1 VDVTLHWAD
10 LIAIAATVAAGAAI
24 CYALLLLKLRALLA
38 DRQLK
43 IADQVGALDE
53 AIRALETRI
62 ARHQAVQA
70 MEAAAA
76 REPGSVTEVAAE
88 SALANESEQTAEISA
103 EVQAVVAAAAV
114 ATLGPNAVVRSV
126 EAVPSPWTQQGRVL
140 VQGGHNLRV
149 RR

>member
-1 VDVTLHWAD
+1 M
-10 LIAIAATVAAGAAI
+10 
-24 CYALLLLKLRALLA
+24 RALLA
-38 DRQLK
+38 ERQLK
-43 IADQVGALDE
+43 IADQIGALDE

-70 MEAAAA
+70 TEAAAA
-76 REPGSVTEVAAE
+76 REPGSLTEVAAE
-88 SALANESEQTAEISA
+88 SAPVNESEQNA
-103 EVQAVVAAAAV
+103 EVPPEIQAAVAAAAV